1 MMMMMM
7 MMHYHLVDNLNK
19 QVLNIE
25 IKKKQIKCKA
35 K

>member
-25 IKKKQIKCKA
+25 IKKKA
-35 K
+35 D